1 MKKTIKIL
9 KVVVPSVLLGIFFIW
24 LGIKD
29 LTNNQQEEILDSFKN
44 ANYFWVFISLVVAMV
59 SHVSRAIRWQYSL
72 DAVDI
77 KASFWNRYLTLLIN
91 YFTNLAIP
99 RAGEVTRGVLMSR
112 YEKKPFETIFG
123 TMIVE
128 RIVDL
133 LMLLILIV
141 GFFVFQYKVVYD
153 FLIPKIQSKFNF
165 LNDDSVLLYFSFIA
179 VIAIVL
185 FFGLYKYFKVS
196 NSSFAQK
203 TQKFFKGLYDGVMTI
218 FTMEDKF
225 MYLFHT
231 LIIWM
236 SYIVMF
242 GVCFKALAEISDASV
257 ATMIIGFVFG
267 ALAMVLTQG
276 GLGAYPLFVMQ
287 GLAIYD
293 IGETTG
299 YALGWI
305 IWTSQTVMVV
315 VAGIIAVIV
324 LPLYNKRRE
333 A

>member
-1 MKKTIKIL
+1 MKKLIKTL
-9 KVVVPSVLLGIFFIW
+9 KVVVPSVLLGAFFIW
-24 LGIKD
+24 LGVKD
-29 LTNNQQEEILDSFKN
+29 LTSKQQEEILDSFKN
-44 ANYFWVFISLVVAMV
+44 ANYFWVFISLVIAMI
-59 SHVSRAIRWQYSL
+59 SHVSRSIRWQYSL
-72 DAVDI
+72 DAVGI
-77 KASFWNRYLTLLIN
+77 KTSFWNRYLTLLIN

-99 RAGEVTRGVLMSR
+99 RAGEVTRGALMSK

-133 LMLLILIV
+133 LMLLMLMA
-141 GFFVFQYKVVYD
+141 GFFIFQYKVVYD
-153 FLIPKIQSKFNF
+153 FLIPKIQSKFSF
-165 LNDDSVLLYFSFIA
+165 LNDDSVLLYLSFIA
-179 VIAIVL
+179 IIAIIL
-185 FFGLYKYFKVS
+185 SFGLYRYVKVS
-196 NSSFAQK
+196 NSNFAQK
-203 TQKFFKGLYDGVMTI
+203 IKEFFQGLYDGVMTI
-218 FTMEDKF
+218 FTMKDKL
-225 MYLFHT
+225 MYLLHT
-231 LIIWM
+231 LIIWL

-242 GVCFKALAEISDASV
+242 GVCFKALAEISDASI

-287 GLAIYD
+287 GLAIYG

-324 LPLYNKRRE
+324 LPLYNKRRDS
-333 A
+333 